1 MIITNLDAW
10 DRREFL
16 DCMQYDQKLK
26 DVEIDGSKR
35 QPNFAEF
42 MIDIFGGLYKYEP
55 KLREEDQ
62 KIAGTEWMD
71 EIYNEISQLQEWK
84 TLRERTRMNGGASA
98 EATAEFC
105 LQFMDQVPKPP
116 KKNQQQQPQPQ
127 QQQQGQP
134 QQGGGAGSQPKPPGL
149 DMSKIR
155 QAARNACKKATEAA
169 DRHNS
174 MMSAF
179 GQGNETGVRQTT
191 APGLK
196 KQLAEKLVNNEH
208 LRKIAELAGRMKR
221 LAIQKQKSKTRYG
234 TDEIAN
240 ITVGDELSRLVPSEI
255 AKLSHPV
262 LKKDFFKRYL
272 EKSLLQYQLRGREK
286 EGRGPLIVCIDE
298 SGTMSGQRDIWAKAV
313 AMALLHIAQRQKRR
327 YFMIHY
333 DSNVTRTDEFFG
345 TVDPLEI
352 IDAISHYTAGGTEFE
367 EPLNMA
373 LQMINKGKETGY
385 KKADIVFIT
394 DGQATVSDQF
404 LQIFNMGKK
413 VANFQVIGVAIDCRD
428 VETLKKFSDQL
439 IHVWGGRDDEALN
452 IMFDV

>member
-1 MIITNLDAW
+1 MIITNIDAW

-16 DCMQYDQKLK
+16 DYMQYDQKLK
-26 DVEIDGSKR
+26 DIEIDGSKR

-42 MIDIFGGLYKYEP
+42 MIDVFGGLYKYQP
-55 KLREEDQ
+55 KLREKDQ
-62 KIAGTEWMD
+62 IIAGTEWMD

-84 TLRERTRMNGGASA
+84 TLRERTRMNAGASA

-105 LQFMDQVPKPP
+105 IQFMDQVPKPP
-116 KKNQQQQPQPQ
+116 KKNQQQS
-127 QQQQGQP
+127 QQGQP
-134 QQGGGAGSQPKPPGL
+134 QQNNSTGNQPESSGL
-149 DMSKIR
+149 DMPKIR

-179 GQGNETGVRQTT
+179 GQGNDTGVRQTA
-191 APGLK
+191 APGMK
-196 KQLAEKLVNNEH
+196 KQLVEKLVNNEH
-208 LRKIAELAGRMKR
+208 LREIAELAGRMKR
-221 LAIQKQKSKTRYG
+221 IAIQKQKSKVRYG

-286 EGRGPLIVCIDE
+286 EGRGPLIICIDE

-333 DSNVTRTDEFFG
+333 DSKVTRTDEFHG
-345 TVDPLEI
+345 TVDPLKI

-373 LQMINKGKETGY
+373 FQMINKGKETGY

-404 LQIFNMGKK
+404 LQIFNIGKK
-413 VANFQVIGVAIDCRD
+413 LANFQVIGVAIDCRD
-428 VETLKKFSDQL
+428 VETLQKFSDQL
-439 IHVWGGRDDEALN
+439 IHVRCGRDDEALN
-452 IMFDV
+452 IMFNI